1 MSEFKAL
8 RVALRKATPSAAWRV
23 GERTFEAG
31 RVALRS
37 IEDDGEEYIFSVTI
51 GPSASDVTLWPNE
64 PDWEV
69 EPEVPT
75 RGSAHAVAA
84 LLAMEAGVDGLSA
97 AAVPPKIVIA
107 LRTRGERL
115 AVQGFIDED
124 GDRRAA
130 PVPLPGSLR
139 ADKQIDHLLRMA
151 KTWTGS
157 QVPPRSY
164 KPLLNALL
172 ECDVVE
178 LDGEVIQASRRG
190 LDMVVVVDRFG
201 PGFRLR
207 LQDNEEALRVFPGEP
222 TLVLSKERIQPRG
235 YGDLPPL
242 ERHRLSNPVIYGPHE
257 LALLTSSRL
266 PQLEKM
272 LRVIRLD
279 DVPETSSAGLVLRLD
294 LMPSPGGME
303 VQPRIVYGE
312 PPVAELIGSGL
323 VPLGGL
329 SQFPARDMREEHQLT
344 EQLRRELGMRPG
356 ERRVSLGADAARFV
370 RDRLPAFSGTVHA
383 SVDLDRFAVRKAF
396 AVDVQMRGQR
406 LDVQFQSGESMVG
419 LRRVVDAW
427 QRGHELVSLPNGGFA
442 PLPAEWLG
450 QHGATALHL
459 LDGAADGG
467 PLPRHLAPVAVEL
480 LEAEGAE
487 IPPDLAGLASVL
499 RGAGGVPDLP
509 PPDGLLA
516 ELRPYQGTGQAWLRV
531 MEQQGLP
538 CVLADDMGLGK
549 TLQTLTMIL
558 ADVGKG
564 PTLVV
569 APRSVLRNWQDEAA
583 RFTPALRV
591 AQLHGPGRTR
601 TLVGM
606 RRGELDLI
614 VTTYGV
620 VRQDAEALSRI
631 NLRCVVLDE
640 AQAIKNP
647 DSKTARAAR
656 SLTARHRLALTG
668 TPIEN
673 HLSELWSLFNF
684 LSPGFFGSRRH
695 FDETFGKNATA
706 GDPHALEALRR
717 RVRPFVL
724 RRLKSD
730 VAKDLP
736 PRTDIVLRCP
746 LSPVQRAAYDT
757 VLRGSAQSLDSAD
770 RRPRRMKVLEI
781 LTRLRQASCHSGL
794 LPGGDAAA
802 ASGKLDLLL
811 EHLVPIV
818 EEGHAAL
825 VFSQWT
831 SLLDLV
837 EPRLE
842 EAGIDFLR
850 LDGSTRN
857 RADIV
862 DQFQKSDGPPVFLI
876 SLKAGGTGLN
886 LTRADHVVHLD
897 PWWNPAVE
905 RQATD
910 RAHRIGQERPVF
922 AYKLVSEGTVEERIL
937 ALQQRKTALAD
948 AVLEGQGVTALSD
961 IELED
966 LLEPLGPPSI

>member
-31 RVALRS
+31 RVALRG
-37 IEDDGEEYIFSVTI
+37 IEDDGAEYIFAVTI
-51 GPSASDVTLWPNE
+51 GPSASEVTVWPEE

-69 EPEVPT
+69 DPEPPT

-84 LLAMEAGVDGLSA
+84 LLAMEAGVDELTA
-97 AAVPPKIVIA
+97 AKEPPQIVIA
-107 LRTRGERL
+107 LQRRGERL
-115 AVQGFIDED
+115 TVEAFIEEE
-124 GDRRAA
+124 GSRRRA
-130 PVPLPGSLR
+130 PVPLPASLR
-139 ADKQIDHLLRMA
+139 ADKQIDHLLHMA
-151 KTWTGS
+151 KSWTGS

-172 ECDVVE
+172 EADVVE
-178 LDGEVIQASRRG
+178 FDGRAIEASRRG
-190 LDMVVVVDRFG
+190 MDMVAVVDRFG

-207 LQDNEEALRVFPGEP
+207 LEDSEEAIRVFPGEP
-222 TLVLSKERIQPRG
+222 TLVLSEGRIQPRG
-235 YGDLPPL
+235 YGRLPEL
-242 ERHRLSNPVIYGPHE
+242 ERHRLNKPVIYGPHE
-257 LALLTSSRL
+257 LALLTAKRL
-266 PQLEKM
+266 PQLETM
-272 LRVIRLD
+272 LRVIRRD

-294 LMPSPGGME
+294 LMPSPGGIE
-303 VQPRIVYGE
+303 VQPRIVYGA

-323 VPLGGL
+323 IPLGGL
-329 SQFPARDMREEHQLT
+329 TQFPARDMREERLLV

-356 ERRVSLGADAARFV
+356 ERRVSLGADAARFI
-370 RDRLPAFSGTVHA
+370 RDRLPSFSGTVHA
-383 SVDLDRFAVRKAF
+383 SIDLDQFSVRDAF
-396 AVDVQMRGQR
+396 SVDVQMRGQR
-406 LDVQFQSGESMVG
+406 LDVQFQSGESLVG

-427 QRGHELVSLPNGGFA
+427 QRGQELVALPGGGFA

-450 QHGATALHL
+450 LHGATALHL
-459 LDGAADGG
+459 LDGASDGG

-480 LEAEGAE
+480 LEAESAE

-509 PPDGLLA
+509 PPGGLLA
-516 ELRPYQGTGQAWLRV
+516 DLRPYQSSGQAWLRV

-549 TLQTLTMIL
+549 TLQTLTMVL
-558 ADVGKG
+558 ANVKAG

-569 APRSVLRNWQDEAA
+569 APRSVLRNWQDESA

-591 AQLHGPGRTR
+591 AQLHGPGRTK
-601 TLVGM
+601 TLVRM
-606 RRGELDLI
+606 KRGELDLI

-631 NLRCVVLDE
+631 PLRCIVLDE

-656 SLTARHRLALTG
+656 ALHAQHRLALTG

-673 HLSELWSLFNF
+673 HLSELWSLFSF

-724 RRLKSD
+724 RRLKCD

-746 LSPVQRAAYDT
+746 LSTAQRAAYDS
-757 VLRGSAQSLDSAD
+757 VLRGTAQSLKSGDA
-770 RRPRRMKVLEI
+770 RPRRMKILEI

-794 LPGGDAAA
+794 LPGGEESAE
-802 ASGKLDLLL
+802 SGKLDLLL
-811 EHLVPIV
+811 EHLSPIV

-837 EPRLE
+837 EPRLK
-842 EAGIDFLR
+842 AADIGFLR

-862 DQFQKSDGPPVFLI
+862 DQFQQKNGPPVFLV

-886 LTRADHVVHLD
+886 LTRADHVIHLD

-910 RAHRIGQERPVF
+910 RAHRIGQDRPVF

-937 ALQQRKTALAD
+937 MLQQRKMALAD
-948 AVLEGQGVTALSD
+948 AVLEGEGVTALSD
-961 IELED
+961 TELEE
-966 LLEPLGPPSI
+966 LLEPLGAPSL